1 MSDDDPTRTLERRV
15 SAALHAEVDDIT
27 PGADSLGPIR
37 GRARAARHRRRV
49 VAGLTAAVAVAA
61 LVVSVPTFRDDGSN
75 VSTQR
80 DPASSTSAPTT
91 PSPAPSEAAERALWP
106 DPAGPEQFDDP
117 AAAARSFVAAVF
129 GVADAPLSEVRT
141 TADGEVEID
150 VLDRSESGATLDT
163 VASTLS
169 LARLDEGR
177 WFVTGARSEDV
188 EIGSPAPGAAAESQL
203 SVSGEGRGY
212 EGTIVVEVRR
222 RAAGAAVVADGFDTA
237 GAGEARAPFS
247 VDLTLPGTNGV
258 AAGAILVAHDSSGA
272 ELAVPHLTAQ
282 LLWLSGATEQPPA
295 SPGPSGG
302 AVTPTTSGDPADG
315 FELGSQ
321 PLWPFRTYSEAED
334 WRATSG
340 EGHQPWHADAVDTAS
355 LFTTSYLG
363 FTEIGEITSTDVR
376 ADEAWIGVGYRA
388 EAGGT
393 PSTSAVVH
401 LVRFGPHADSPW
413 EVVGTRD
420 TTLTLDTPRYGTRVS
435 SPAPVGGT
443 VTGVDECLV
452 VQVRQPSSGA
462 PLGEA
467 PCVPAGGEDS
477 PWQTTVAWSGASAP
491 ALTIVVSTGGH
502 AQGVERF
509 AVTGVPG

>member
-1 MSDDDPTRTLERRV
+1 MSDDPTRTLERRL

-27 PGADSLGPIR
+27 PGSDSLGSIR
-37 GRARAARHRRRV
+37 GRARVVRRRRRV
-49 VAGLTAAVAVAA
+49 VAGVTAAVAVAA
-61 LVVSVPTFRDDGSN
+61 LVVSVPAFRDDDGSN

-80 DPASSTSAPTT
+80 DPSPTTAPTT

-106 DPAGPEQFDDP
+106 DPAGLEQFDDP

-129 GVADAPLSEVRT
+129 GVEDAPLSEVRT
-141 TADGEVEID
+141 TADGEAEID
-150 VLDRSESGATLDT
+150 VFDRSETGTTLDS

-169 LARLDEGR
+169 LERLDGGH
-177 WFVTGARSEDV
+177 WYVTGARSEDV
-188 EIGSPAPGAAAESQL
+188 VIDSPAPGDAAASAL
-203 SVSGEGRGY
+203 TVTGEGRGY
-212 EGTIVVEVRR
+212 EGTILVEM
-222 RAAGAAVVADGFDTA
+222 RARIAGAPVLADGFDTA
-237 GAGEARAPFS
+237 GAGDALAPFS
-247 VDLTLPGTNGV
+247 VDLTLPGPDDG
-258 AAGAILVAHDSSGA
+258 AAGAILVARDSSGA
-272 ELAVPHLTAQ
+272 ELTVPHLTAQ
-282 LLWLSGATEQPPA
+282 LVRLSGATEPPA
-295 SPGPSGG
+295 AS
-302 AVTPTTSGDPADG
+302 TPPTSGDAASPSAGDPG
-315 FELGSQ
+315 AFALGSQ
-321 PLWPFRTYSEAED
+321 PLWPFRTYAEAED

-340 EGHQPWHADAVDTAS
+340 EGHQPWHADAAETAA

-376 ADEAWIGVGYRA
+376 ADEAWIGVGYR
-388 EAGGT
+388 EQAGG
-393 PSTSAVVH
+393 PQSTSAVVH
-401 LVRFGPHADSPW
+401 LVRFGPDADSPW

-420 TTLTLDTPRYGTRVS
+420 TDLTLDTPRYGARVS
-435 SPAPVGGT
+435 SPATVGGT

-467 PCVPAGGEDS
+467 PCLPAGGEGF
-477 PWQTTVAWSGASAP
+477 PWQTTVAWSGASDP

>member
-1 MSDDDPTRTLERRV
+1 MSDDPTRTLERRV

-27 PGADSLGPIR
+27 PGSDSLGPIR

-49 VAGLTAAVAVAA
+49 VAAVTAAVAAAA
-61 LVVSVPTFRDDGSN
+61 LVVSVPAFRDDDGSN

-80 DPASSTSAPTT
+80 DPSLTTST
-91 PSPAPSEAAERALWP
+91 PSPAPSEAEGRALWP

-129 GVADAPLSEVRT
+129 GVEDAPLSEVRT
-141 TADGEVEID
+141 MADGEAEID
-150 VLDRSESGATLDT
+150 VFDRSETGTTLDS

-169 LARLDEGR
+169 LARLDGGH
-177 WFVTGARSEDV
+177 WYVTGARSEDV
-188 EIGSPAPGAAAESQL
+188 EIASPAPGASA
-203 SVSGEGRGY
+203 VSPLTVTGEGRGY
-212 EGTIVVEVRR
+212 EGTILVEVRE
-222 RAAGAAVVADGFDTA
+222 RAAGAPVLADGFDTA
-237 GAGEARAPFS
+237 GAGEALAPFS
-247 VDLTLPGTNGV
+247 VALTLPGADDG
-258 AAGAILVAHDSSGA
+258 AAGAILVARDTSGA
-272 ELAVPHLTAQ
+272 ELGMPHLTAQ
-282 LLWLSGATEQPPA
+282 LVWLPGAPGSPPA

-302 AVTPTTSGDPADG
+302 GVTPTTSSDPDAAD

-321 PLWPFRTYSEAED
+321 PLWPFRTYAEAED

-340 EGHQPWHADAVDTAS
+340 DGHQPWHADAVETAS

-363 FTEIGEITSTDVR
+363 FSEIGEITSTDVR

-420 TTLTLDTPRYGTRVS
+420 TTLTLETPRYGTRVS
-435 SPAPVGGT
+435 SPATVGGT

-452 VQVRQPSSGA
+452 VQVREPSSSA

-467 PCVPAGGEDS
+467 PCLPAGGEGF
-477 PWQTTVAWSGASAP
+477 PWQTTVAWSGASDP